1 MCVFCW
7 RETNTRERAVERE
20 RGGHARYL
28 DTQTDIEVK
37 RRRSPASK
45 ERERERNK
53 DMAPKDKEGVL
64 DPVRKHDRLN
74 LFLLPWIALP
84 SIYSTLTG
92 HEPTSHFVVYIMIE
106 YMLLDALYIALNP
119 KAVPR

>member
-1 MCVFCW
+1 MCVCVFCW

-45 ERERERNK
+45 ERERFRETQTW
-53 DMAPKDKEGVL
+53 
-64 DPVRKHDRLN
+64 
-74 LFLLPWIALP
+74 LPR
-84 SIYSTLTG
+84 TKKG
-92 HEPTSHFVVYIMIE
+92 F
-106 YMLLDALYIALNP
+106 
-119 KAVPR
+119 